1 MPCGYHPGMVPAT
14 GMLAIWHDVVG
25 MPAERIDDWYN
36 HEHHPER
43 LSVPGFLEARRGRLA
58 GGAGPQF
65 CSLYRTTD
73 ASILQSP
80 AYLAR
85 LASPT
90 LRTREIM
97 PLYRNMSRTVSRIAL
112 REGDADGGA
121 FACLTGAGSLS
132 EVPAEVRAF
141 SATLLARP
149 SVLRCMFL
157 LPAAVAP
164 QTVEGKLRGGADA
177 SIGWAM
183 LVDVNEP
190 EQALALL
197 PFLQEK
203 LATLPGAAT
212 PLHCA
217 AYRIVYAGRRDDRGQ
232 GSS

>member
-1 MPCGYHPGMVPAT
+1 MGPGT
-14 GMLAIWHDVVG
+14 GMLAIWHDVAG
-25 MPAERIDDWYN
+25 MAGERIDDWYN

-73 ASILQSP
+73 PAVLQSP

-90 LRTREIM
+90 PRTREIM

-121 FACLTGAGSLS
+121 FACLTGAGAVAD
-132 EVPAEVRAF
+132 VPAEVRAL
-141 SATLLARP
+141 SAELLDTP
-149 SVLRCMFL
+149 PVLRCTFL
-157 LPAAVAP
+157 VPAAVAP
-164 QTVEGKLRGGADA
+164 QTVEANLRGRADA
-177 SIGWAM
+177 SVGWAM

-190 EQALALL
+190 DQAVSLLAVLRNS
-197 PFLQEK
+197 
-203 LATLPGAAT
+203 LAKLPGAAN

-217 AYRIVYAGRRDDRGQ
+217 AYRVVYAGRRGDI
-232 GSS
+232 S